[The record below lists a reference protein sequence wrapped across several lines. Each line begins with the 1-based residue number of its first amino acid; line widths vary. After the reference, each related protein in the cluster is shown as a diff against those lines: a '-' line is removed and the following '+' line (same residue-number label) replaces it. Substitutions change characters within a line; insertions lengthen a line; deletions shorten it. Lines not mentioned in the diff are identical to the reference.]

1 MKFGIFAFVFALFIG
16 FGFQGCMST
25 LDEELPALPRV
36 PVVNAML
43 ACDSLLSV
51 EVSFSMPPGGKEVTY
66 AHNARVE
73 VWKDEVPLGLL
84 GFDGISRYQSEHRI
98 VEGANYRVEVQ
109 IPGFKTVSAST
120 LIPRKTTLQCT
131 QYVVGQWAW
140 DLAYDLRFEAIP
152 SEVSAYYILTYVQM
166 NQGDPLLHDDG
177 IYCNSTLADPFNR
190 ALQSKGPAGFNYL
203 HDYFVRCGASSFI
216 GGKGELK
223 FASMNGRKRTRIY
236 VIAAGNEYDKYFKSV
251 YLQRSFDYEVS
262 LPFSYHPVPLP
273 SNIKNGLGVFAGV
286 NIQVIDFY

>member
-1 MKFGIFAFVFALFIG
+1 
-16 FGFQGCMST
+16 MSN
-25 LDEELPALPRV
+25 LDKELPASPRV

-51 EVSFSMPPGGKEVTY
+51 EVSWSMPPGGKEVSY
-66 AHNARVE
+66 VGDARVE
-73 VWKDEVPLGLL
+73 VWKDEVSLGLL
-84 GFDGISRYQSEHRI
+84 GFDGIIQYQLVHQV

-109 IPGFKTVSAST
+109 IPGFNTVSAST

-131 QYVVGQWAW
+131 QYGVGQWAW
-140 DLAYDLRFEAIP
+140 DLAYDLSFEAIP

-166 NQGDPLLHDDG
+166 NQGDPLCHDG

-203 HDYFVRCGASSFI
+203 HDAFVRCGASSFI

-236 VIAAGNEYDKYFKSV
+236 VIAAGNEYDKYFKSA
-251 YLQRSFDYEVS
+251 YLQRSYDYEVS

-273 SNIKNGLGVFAGV
+273 SNVNNGLGVFAGV